1 MEAREKEVLN
11 LDEASMLFQ
20 LSTKTLLKMLRDE
33 AIPARKIGRE
43 WRFSRTA
50 LMEWLASGNSL
61 DYAAAEA
68 GVKEYFDQLAPEY
81 DETRV
86 KCYGSAL
93 RDILLEKAP
102 VAESAVVADIGTG
115 TGYLAKA
122 LARKASHVYAV
133 DVSPE
138 MLAVARREM
147 AKESLG
153 NVEFIEGDANELP
166 LADAAVDMVFA
177 NMLLH
182 HIADPGLALAQFFR
196 VLKPGGQVVI
206 ADIEEHPHAWTK
218 KEKSDL
224 WQGFDRDELAQWL
237 TESGFVQVKAEE
249 LGCDCCTTGSK
260 GQMARIKVLMA
271 TGVKPVA

>member
-1 MEAREKEVLN
+1 MEEQEKEVLN
-11 LDEASMLFQ
+11 LDEASVLFQ
-20 LSTKTLLKMLRDE
+20 VSTKTLLKMLRDE
-33 AIPARKIGRE
+33 GIPARKIGRE
-43 WRFSRTA
+43 WRFSRSA
-50 LMEWLASGNSL
+50 LMAWLGSGNSL

-93 RDILLEKAP
+93 RDILINRITLAKT
-102 VAESAVVADIGTG
+102 SVVADIGTG

-122 LARKASHVYAV
+122 LAQKAAHVFAI

-138 MLAVARREM
+138 MLAVAKREVE
-147 AKESLG
+147 KEGLK
-153 NVEFIEGDANELP
+153 NVEFIEGNAGELP
-166 LADAAVDMVFA
+166 LEDASVDMVFA

-182 HIADPGLALAQFFR
+182 HLSDPALALAQFFR
-196 VLKPGGQVVI
+196 VLKPGGCVVI
-206 ADIEEHPHAWTK
+206 SDIEEHAHEWVK

-224 WQGFDRDELAQWL
+224 WLGFDREELTLWL
-237 TESGFVQVKAEE
+237 TESGFSKVKVEE

-260 GQMARIKVLMA
+260 GQMARMKVILA
-271 TGVKPVA
+271 TGEKPVK